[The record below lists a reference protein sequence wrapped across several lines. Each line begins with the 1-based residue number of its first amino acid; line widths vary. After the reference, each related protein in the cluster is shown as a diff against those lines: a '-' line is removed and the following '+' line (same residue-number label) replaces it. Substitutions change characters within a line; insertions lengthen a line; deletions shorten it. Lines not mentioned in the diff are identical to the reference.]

1 MRRIYLTA
9 VAVACMCTLH
19 AEQTQTGNYVLSNLS
34 VNIAD
39 FSSPIAAAEEN
50 WVLKSSVEKD
60 GVTKEVFVIESEFGE
75 IKKSKT
81 VWKRS
86 NGDFC
91 EEVGHISEFLTEEQ
105 NRLNYSLKYSYT
117 CPIGHKHTGTVDE
130 EIQFPNGNIIKTK
143 RTGGGLG
150 CESNWYIGNVSKFFI
165 ASQEKE
171 YTCEETNAHGIVGNF
186 DQGYRINNIFYK
198 INREDG
204 SLRQKYYCGKSEF
217 VAINSTDTI
226 IECKEYKDEY
236 GKDVTDFIYSN
247 GDLVRR
253 TTRSGQIITQLSIH
267 RNGGVLKSDG
277 RNNPIFVF
285 PDGSVLQ
292 IKGFIEVK
300 EGSSKRG
307 YVCGAPEMLMAD
319 EIILP
324 NGTLTKPDG
333 TKEEY
338 IFGKRKADLEAQAEA
353 ERAAKEKKEYDA
365 MCQKFGKA
373 NVDKWNKDK
382 ELWVGMPV
390 SLMKEVTINK
400 VVQQTAT
407 ATRYHIYNVM
417 NQPRWSVWVSNGKIT
432 SIRVIN

>member
-1 MRRIYLTA
+1 
-9 VAVACMCTLH
+9 MCTLH
-19 AEQTQTGNYVLSNLS
+19 AEQTQTGNYVLSNSS
-34 VNIAD
+34 VNIVD
-39 FSSPIAAAEEN
+39 FCSPIAAADDN
-50 WVLKSSVEKD
+50 WVLKFSEEKD
-60 GVTKEVFVIESEFGE
+60 GVTMEIFVIENEFGE
-75 IKKSKT
+75 VKKRKT

-91 EEVGHISEFLTEEQ
+91 EEEGKNMFD
-105 NRLNYSLKYSYT
+105 YSLIKYSYT
-117 CPIGHKHTGTVDE
+117 CPLGHKHIGTEDE
-130 EIQFPNGNIIKTK
+130 EILFPNGNKIKTK
-143 RTGGGLG
+143 RTGRGLD
-150 CESNWYIGNVSKFFI
+150 CKSDWYIVNESKLI
-165 ASQEKE
+165 LAGQEKE
-171 YTCEETNAHGIVGNF
+171 YICEETETNAHGIVGHF
-186 DQGYRINNIFYK
+186 DKGYRINNIFYK

-204 SLRQKYYCGKSEF
+204 SLRQKYYCGKYRGEPNF
-217 VAINSTDTI
+217 LAINSTDTI

-277 RNNPIFVF
+277 WDNHKFIF

-300 EGSSKRG
+300 EGSSTSG

-353 ERAAKEKKEYDA
+353 ERAAKEKKKYDA

-373 NVDKWNKDK
+373 NVDKWNKNK

-390 SLMKEVTINK
+390 SLMKEVTVYK

-407 ATRYHIYNVM
+407 ATRYYIYNVL
-417 NQPRWSVWVSNGKIT
+417 NQPHWSVWVSNGKIT
-432 SIRVIN
+432 SITVY